1 MTHRTRSR
9 TLIVT
14 NDFPPRQGGI
24 ETFVRELADRFP
36 PDEVV
41 VFTSTPHRT
50 SPHRATPDAVTP
62 SALTPSALTP
72 DAFTPDALTAEP
84 APVDSFPY
92 PVVRRRVST
101 LLPTPGATA
110 HAASVARHHG
120 CDRVWFGAAA
130 PLGLMAGRLRRTT
143 DIRTAVATTHGHE
156 VWWARTPGAR
166 SLLRRVGGEVDVLT
180 WLGPGTRR
188 PIEAVLAPGTRTA
201 RLAPGVDTTAFRPFL
216 DGGPVRARYGL
227 GRRPVI
233 LCAAR
238 LVPRKGQDILI
249 RALPRVRRAVPDAML
264 LLVGD
269 GPYGPALRQLATQ
282 EGVLD
287 AVVFAGGHPHPA
299 LPAFYAAAD
308 VFAMPCRTRRRGLE
322 VEGLGIVFLEAA
334 ASGLP
339 VVAGDSGGAPDAVR
353 DGETGHVVDGRSVA
367 ATADRLTRLLRD
379 PGAAR
384 AMGER
389 GRHWVR
395 REWTW
400 DRSYAT
406 LAGLLRPAA
415 TDT

>member
-1 MTHRTRSR
+1 MTNDSHRR

-41 VFTSTPHRT
+41 VFTS
-50 SPHRATPDAVTP
+50 SPHPVTP
-62 SALTPSALTP
+62 Q
-72 DAFTPDALTAEP
+72 P
-84 APVDSFPY
+84 ASDGAFPY
-92 PVVRRRVST
+92 PVVRHPVRT
-101 LLPTPGATA
+101 LLPTPRATA
-110 HAASVARHHG
+110 HAASVACQYD

-130 PLGLMAGRLRRTT
+130 PLGLMAGRLRQTT
-143 DIRTAVATTHGHE
+143 GIRTVVATTHGHE

-166 SLLRRVGGEVDVLT
+166 TLLRRIGTQADTLT
-180 WLGPGTRR
+180 WLGTSTRR
-188 PIEAVLAPGTRTA
+188 PIEAALAPGTRTA
-201 RLAPGVDTTAFRPFL
+201 RLVPGVDTTVFRPGL
-216 DGGPVRARYGL
+216 DGGPVRDRYGL

-238 LVPRKGQDILI
+238 LVPRKGQDTLI
-249 RALPRVRRAVPDAML
+249 RALPWVRRTVPDAML

-269 GPYGPALRQLATQ
+269 GPNALELRRLARA

-287 AVVFAGGHPHPA
+287 SVVFAGGHPHHA
-299 LPAFYAAAD
+299 LPSFYAAATA
-308 VFAMPCRTRRRGLE
+308 FAMPCRTRKRGLE
-322 VEGLGIVFLEAA
+322 VEGLGIVYLEAA

-353 DGETGHVVDGRSVA
+353 EGETGHVVDGRSVA
-367 ATADRLTRLLRD
+367 ATADRLTRLLRN
-379 PGAAR
+379 PELAR
-384 AMGER
+384 AMGEE

-395 REWTW
+395 TEWTW

-406 LAGLLRPAA
+406 LTGLFDSAGS
-415 TDT
+415 TE

>member
-1 MTHRTRSR
+1 MKHDVRPR

-41 VFTSTPHRT
+41 VFTS
-50 SPHRATPDAVTP
+50 SPYRAAAD
-62 SALTPSALTP
+62 
-72 DAFTPDALTAEP
+72 
-84 APVDSFPY
+84 PVPEESFPY
-92 PVVRRRVST
+92 PVIRHPART
-101 LLPTPGATA
+101 LLPTPRVTA
-110 HAASVARHHG
+110 HAASVARRYG

-166 SLLRRVGGEVDVLT
+166 TLLRLIGTEVDVLT
-180 WLGPGTRR
+180 WLGESTRR
-188 PIEAVLAPGTRTA
+188 PIEAALGPGTRTA
-201 RLAPGVDTTAFRPFL
+201 RLVPGVDTTAFHPSL

-238 LVPRKGQDILI
+238 LVPRKGQDTLI
-249 RALPRVRRAVPDAML
+249 RALPWIRRVLPDAIL

-269 GPYGPALRQLATQ
+269 GPHALELRRLALA
-282 EGVLD
+282 EGVVD
-287 AVVFAGGHPHPA
+287 AVVFAGGHPHHA
-299 LPAFYAAAD
+299 LPSFYAAAD
-308 VFAMPCRTRRRGLE
+308 AFAMPCRTRRHGLE
-322 VEGLGIVFLEAA
+322 VEGLGIVYLEAA

-339 VVAGDSGGAPDAVR
+339 VLAGDSGGAPDAVR
-353 DGETGHVVDGRSVA
+353 EGETGYVVDGRSVA
-367 ATADRLTRLLRD
+367 ATTDRLTRLLRN
-379 PGAAR
+379 PGLAR
-384 AMGER
+384 EMGER
-389 GRHWVR
+389 GRSWVR
-395 REWTW
+395 KEWTW

-406 LAGLLRPAA
+406 LAELLGPARA
-415 TDT
+415 DGP